1 MTEGRVHCMAV
12 VYVPCSRTLMSILG
26 EADSGYQRAEV
37 PAGEATTSQES
48 NPQTEE
54 RLSGFSADVVGSTPD
69 NGRPVSQTFK
79 PQLSDLD

>member
-1 MTEGRVHCMAV
+1 
-12 VYVPCSRTLMSILG
+12 MSILG

-48 NPQTEE
+48 NPQTEK

-69 NGRPVSQTFK
+69 NGRPVSQTSQMFK
-79 PQLSDLD
+79 PQLSDLG